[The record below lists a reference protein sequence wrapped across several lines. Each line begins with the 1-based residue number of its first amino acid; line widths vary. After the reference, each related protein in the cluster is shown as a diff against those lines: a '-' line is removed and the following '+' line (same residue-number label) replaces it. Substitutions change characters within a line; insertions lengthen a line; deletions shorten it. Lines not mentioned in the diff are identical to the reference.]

1 MTDTE
6 KITFLK
12 KFTHTEAGDVKRKK
26 FVLFAKKGSGEDT
39 TYEAI
44 GYKQESAA
52 IANNYDTTELTDVL
66 GTKYNEINDKN
77 ESIEMSEY
85 HINKD
90 KSAFLDE
97 AFQYTIAGLENQLND
112 YDLLMVF
119 SWLTDSSGKMLARH
133 ITNCSLSLDNL
144 GGQSFTMADV
154 TFGGIS
160 DGELGTVDSLDNPTF
175 TAGTVTA

>member
-1 MTDTE
+1 MTDSE

-12 KFTHTEAGDVKRKK
+12 KFSHTESGDVKRKK
-26 FVLFAKKGSGEDT
+26 FVLYAKKGSGDGS
-39 TYEAI
+39 YEAI
-44 GYKQESAA
+44 GYKQESSA

-66 GTKYNEINDKN
+66 GVKYSEINDKN

-97 AFQYTIAGLENQLND
+97 AFKYTIAGLESQLND

-119 SWLTDSSGKMLARH
+119 SWLQDSSGNMLARH
-133 ITNCSLSLDNL
+133 ITDCTLTLDNL
-144 GGQSFTMADV
+144 GGQSYTMADV

-160 DGELGTVDSLDNPTF
+160 DGELGTVTSLENPTF
-175 TAGTVTA
+175 TPGTATE

>member
-1 MTDTE
+1 MTDSE

-12 KFTHTEAGDVKRKK
+12 KFSHTESGDVKRKK
-26 FVLFAKKGSGEDT
+26 FVLYAKKGIGDGD
-39 TYEAI
+39 YEAI
-44 GYKQESAA
+44 GYKHESAA

-66 GTKYNEINDKN
+66 GVKYSEINDKN

-112 YDLLMVF
+112 YD
-119 SWLTDSSGKMLARH
+119 
-133 ITNCSLSLDNL
+133 
-144 GGQSFTMADV
+144 
-154 TFGGIS
+154 
-160 DGELGTVDSLDNPTF
+160 
-175 TAGTVTA
+175 